1 MKQNKGG
8 EGLQS
13 RVVPE
18 GVDFCFGFGLVLI
31 GFL

>member
-18 GVDFCFGFGLVLI
+18 GVGFGLVLI

>member
-18 GVDFCFGFGLVLI
+18 VVDFGFGLVLI